1 MLDHQSIIVSGHIRN
16 PISDPKIMEQWL
28 TELVSLVGMK
38 ILIPAQA
45 VYCNAPGNE
54 GATGIV
60 CLETS
65 HAAIHIWEKNE
76 KPFVKF
82 DLYSCAPFET
92 QTVLSHFN
100 VMDPIDLN
108 IMRIDRN
115 NSITVTEQRG
125 IYYG

>member
-1 MLDHQSIIVSGHIRN
+1 MLDHQSILVSGHIRN
-16 PISDPKIMEQWL
+16 PISDPKAIERWL
-28 TELVSLVGMK
+28 TELVSLIGMK

-45 VYCNAPGNE
+45 VYCNVEGNE

-65 HAAIHIWEKNE
+65 HAAIHIWEKVSE
-76 KPFVKF
+76 PFVKF
-82 DLYSCAPFET
+82 DLYSCAQFDTET
-92 QTVLSHFN
+92 ILSHFAI
-100 VMDPIDLN
+100 MDPVDLN

-115 NSITVTEQRG
+115 NLLTITEQRG